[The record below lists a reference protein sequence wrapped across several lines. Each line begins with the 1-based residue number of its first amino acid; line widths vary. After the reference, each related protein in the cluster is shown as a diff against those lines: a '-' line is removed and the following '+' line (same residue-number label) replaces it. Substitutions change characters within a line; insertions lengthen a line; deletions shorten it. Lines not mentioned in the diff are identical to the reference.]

1 MKYLVIGGTGFLG
14 EKLVK
19 SLNEKSND
27 IIVVSRGIIKKN
39 NIQGV
44 EYLHA
49 DRSNIHE
56 LQNILSNREFDLV
69 IDLCCM
75 KKEDARVLS
84 KCNISY
90 KKYIMISSIAVY
102 PIEKNLEEDFFIDK
116 SELSQ
121 YGREKKQAEDELIK
135 LIDNDKLIIIRLS
148 SLVGMGENGS
158 VLRIYYD
165 TISMEKSEFVGN
177 MNSRLSLIELEDAV
191 RFIKWISNK
200 EFTGIIN
207 ACSDNSIAI
216 KEIINIAEKI
226 VGKNR
231 IPHEWDLD
239 SRVVE
244 QTMMNDKA
252 KKLGFAFKRTE
263 DLVYHYFNMLRRT
276 AYVKK

>member
-121 YGREKKQAEDELIK
+121 YGREKKEAEDELIK

-177 MNSRLSLIELEDAV
+177 MNSRLSLIEL
-191 RFIKWISNK
+191 
-200 EFTGIIN
+200 TGIIN